1 MNTSR
6 QPVLIPRPYPE
17 RFASPEPQKLTFLLN
32 VAHCVCPGSM
42 YQLGSN
48 LNVDGFSTCTPRS
61 QSKSIP
67 IADRTRMGV
76 TNFLSTTPSK
86 RQMKQLEDELRA
98 QQKSWKEYLT
108 QNSKVYSRIF
118 SSFLRKTI
126 KILRKEQN
134 GLQFVGKG

>member
-1 MNTSR
+1 MNVSRCLKNMNTSR

-67 IADRTRMGV
+67 RFVFGFFETPPKCQ
-76 TNFLSTTPSK
+76 NFQSSTFSTSFAHYEMCTKYEGQAAGHSK
-86 RQMKQLEDELRA
+86 LQ
-98 QQKSWKEYLT
+98 
-108 QNSKVYSRIF
+108 
-118 SSFLRKTI
+118 SSDSH
-126 KILRKEQN
+126 
-134 GLQFVGKG
+134 